1 MLRFFV
7 ASPVWSSAL
16 FGGAPMQ
23 QAKSISVSKWL
34 KHYVLL
40 DGPEMEKLFE
50 NLEVHFFDVS
60 RLTTAEN
67 SRFSKEQ
74 FLTSYNAFIAAL
86 KTGQIGPL
94 PLEFSAALSNSL
106 EAIYTHEVLP
116 GKYMAK
122 PQSPVIQLQPHR
134 FFHSKIQNTIH
145 SQVMGPESIFWGLQI
160 AYPQIC
166 LSEGSYTKVQNNF
179 PNTALF
185 TQIAKWL
192 RHHTVP
198 TTFLFEGKKIATPL
212 RLGKESFA
220 WVHLHPQLLTQGL
233 AVHVY

>member
-1 MLRFFV
+1 
-7 ASPVWSSAL
+7 
-16 FGGAPMQ
+16 MQ
-23 QAKSISVSKWL
+23 PLKPISVSKWL

-40 DGPEMEKLFE
+40 DGSEMEQMLAD
-50 NLEVHFFDVS
+50 LEVYFFDVS
-60 RLTTAEN
+60 RLTELDQI
-67 SRFSKEQ
+67 SFSKKQ
-74 FLTSYNAFIAAL
+74 FLSSYQSYIAAL
-86 KTGQIGPL
+86 KLGEILPL
-94 PLEFSAALSNSL
+94 PHPFSSALSTTK
-106 EAIYTHEVLP
+106 EAIYAHEIAP

-122 PQSPVIQLQPHR
+122 PTQPVIQLQPHR
-134 FFHSKIQNTIH
+134 FFHSKIQNTIR

-192 RHHTVP
+192 RHHTAP
-198 TTFLFEGKKIATPL
+198 TTFLFEEKKIATPL
-212 RLGKESFA
+212 RLGKACFA
-220 WVHLHPQLLTQGL
+220 WIHLHPQLLTQGL